1 MLGFSPLA
9 SEALADSGVPSVV
22 IVSSSVVS
30 ISGLGRSINVFS
42 VSSVSF
48 STLGDFKRQ
57 SDIVSSST
65 LNVLPFSTYFRT
77 LNTNSLST
85 VDLDYVILNLSRRDK
100 SLTVLVDE
108 QNRSLLIPGS
118 KP

>member
-1 MLGFSPLA
+1 MLGFNPLA
-9 SEALADSGVPSVV
+9 SEALADSGGPSII
-22 IVSSSVVS
+22 IVSVSSFSISKLESVVS
-30 ISGLGRSINVFS
+30 V
-42 VSSVSF
+42 VSASAF
-48 STLGDFKRQ
+48 N
-57 SDIVSSST
+57 SS
-65 LNVLPFSTYFRT
+65 PFRTSFRT

-100 SLTVLVDE
+100 SLTILVDE